1 LISAPRRARA
11 LLSSLRTPPIRAA
24 REEEEKLA
32 PGKRYAVFAI
42 RSVKGQTIWV
52 RAGVAFVQPDD
63 SMNLMLDVL
72 PLDGHLHIREQPPK
86 HQQTSST
93 NTNRREEPAAP
104 VLAAPQSMG
113 GH

>member
-1 LISAPRRARA
+1 M
-11 LLSSLRTPPIRAA
+11 
-24 REEEEKLA
+24 

-63 SMNLMLDVL
+63 SMNLTLDVL
-72 PLDGHLHIREQPPK
+72 PLDGHLHIREVGVK
-86 HQQTSST
+86 TQQLS
-93 NTNRREEPAAP
+93 NTNHNPRREEPVAP
-104 VLAAPQSMG
+104 QLAAPQSMG

>member
-1 LISAPRRARA
+1 MS
-11 LLSSLRTPPIRAA
+11 
-24 REEEEKLA
+24 

-63 SMNLMLDVL
+63 SMNLTLDVL
-72 PLDGHLHIREQPPK
+72 PLDGHLHIRESPPK
-86 HQQTSST
+86 QSQLNRT
-93 NTNRREEPAAP
+93 NTNNNQTREAPAVPAFS
-104 VLAAPQSMG
+104 AEQSMG

>member
-1 LISAPRRARA
+1 M
-11 LLSSLRTPPIRAA
+11 
-24 REEEEKLA
+24 A

-63 SMNLMLDVL
+63 SMNLTLDVL
-72 PLDGHLHIREQPPK
+72 PLDGHLHIREVGVKTQK
-86 HQQTSST
+86 LSST
-93 NTNRREEPAAP
+93 MDNPRREEPAAP
-104 VLAAPQSMG
+104 VHAASQSMG

>member
-1 LISAPRRARA
+1 M
-11 LLSSLRTPPIRAA
+11 
-24 REEEEKLA
+24 A

-63 SMNLMLDVL
+63 SMNLTLDVL
-72 PLDGHLHIREQPPK
+72 PLDGQLHIREVGTK
-86 HQQTSST
+86 TQQMS
-93 NTNRREEPAAP
+93 NTNNNPRREEPAAP
-104 VLAAPQSMG
+104 ALSAPQSMG